1 MHGQHDLAHL
11 VLRLCARHGIH
22 LTGHASHYEVRSFP
36 HVRLARVPRGEALSR
51 LHVHH
56 ARVHHGEVRFILHVR
71 PVRVLLH
78 VRGVR
83 LLAGLRLL
91 VRHGL
96 RVTVVLLVAR
106 LAGDLLPPHVRVVSI
121 NTGFDISWKFCKLE
135 FLFGLKKR
143 EKVLTRLIFCLD
155 SVALFSSSG

>member
-11 VLRLCARHGIH
+11 VLHLCARHGVH
-22 LTGHASHYEVRSFP
+22 LTGHDSHDEARSFL
-36 HVRLARVPRGEALSR
+36 HVRLARVPRGEARSS

-56 ARVHHGEVRFILHVR
+56 ARVHHGEARSSLHVR
-71 PVRVLLH
+71 HVRVLLH

-91 VRHGL
+91 VLHGL
-96 RVTVVLLVAR
+96 RVAVVLLVAR
-106 LAGDLLPPHVRVVSI
+106 DLLPHHVPDVRVLSI
-121 NTGFDISWKFCKLE
+121 NTGFDSSWKVCKLE
-135 FLFGLKKR
+135 FLFGLMEMK
-143 EKVLTRLIFCLD
+143 KVLTRLIFCLD